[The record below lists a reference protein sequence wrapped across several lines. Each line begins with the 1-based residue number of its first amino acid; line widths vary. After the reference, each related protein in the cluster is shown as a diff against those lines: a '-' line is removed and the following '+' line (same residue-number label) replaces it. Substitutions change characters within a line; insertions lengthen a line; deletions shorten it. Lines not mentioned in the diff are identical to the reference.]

1 MSFRDTSDN
10 DILVGVSLYFMLI
23 YCNIESL
30 KLSIFHELL
39 AGGKDVT
46 TILQATKNNMELHSI
61 KEAANKDNLNQFY
74 GSLINLLDLE
84 LQQVLLAIS
93 TPSDIK
99 ALMTKNSIFLS
110 EAVNSSDLGKL
121 MTDVSTLTYFI
132 QDHP

>member
-1 MSFRDTSDN
+1 M
-10 DILVGVSLYFMLI
+10 
-23 YCNIESL
+23 
-30 KLSIFHELL
+30 
-39 AGGKDVT
+39 T

-121 MTDVSTLTYFI
+121 MTVVSTLTYFI
-132 QDHP
+132 QDPPEQAPTQFTW